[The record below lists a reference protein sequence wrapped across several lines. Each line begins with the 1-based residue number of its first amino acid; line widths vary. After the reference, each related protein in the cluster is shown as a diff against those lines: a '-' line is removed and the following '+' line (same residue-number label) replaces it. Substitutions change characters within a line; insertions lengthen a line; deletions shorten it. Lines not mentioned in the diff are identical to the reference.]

1 MSQKFLSLDEAA
13 EKLGVTKERLNEL
26 REGGVLN
33 GYRDGASWKFR
44 TEVVERFV
52 EEGLPQAEVI
62 EDDLDL
68 DFGGMDDLPLGG
80 VAAADSSATLSDDI
94 GLGVEPLGDGD
105 DAESILLAEG
115 ELEGGLPR
123 PPSTIIG
130 KADLGLDDS
139 DLKPASAAARPA
151 PAPVAPAP
159 RAPEPSAAAFDDLE
173 ELELDLEAES
183 SRILDAA
190 DVAAVKKAAAA
201 AADSG
206 SLGLGYELELEIVGS
221 SAGSGAA
228 IALASDSGSM
238 GVLGS
243 DSDPATP
250 TDPGITGALP
260 AARPAT
266 QRAKGADA
274 VELGSDDEDDDLVL
288 GDSGDLA
295 LASGSGSGMLSTSD
309 SGINLRP
316 SDSGIALDE
325 MQLDL
330 GGSAIGSALDLAAL
344 SAGAQSS
351 RAAVSE
357 DAFLLT
363 PADAADADEED
374 SSQVVAL
381 DDLSDD
387 GSPVAFEE
395 EAPDGFGGDDGLE
408 GDFAAGIGA
417 GAVGAPVMMAAGQT
431 TFPGWI
437 VGVLASTMLLMAL
450 CAVVGIDLLQ
460 SMWSWN
466 EPFAVNSWF
475 MDQIMSLGS

>member
-44 TEVVERFV
+44 TEVIDRFV
-52 EEGLPQAEVI
+52 EEGLPQPEAFD
-62 EDDLDL
+62 DDLDL
-68 DFGGMDDLPLGG
+68 DLGGMDDLPLGG
-80 VAAADSSATLSDDI
+80 VPAADSSATLTDDI

-115 ELEGGLPR
+115 DLEGGLPR

-139 DLKPASAAARPA
+139 DLKPAAASRPA
-151 PAPVAPAP
+151 PAPAAPVARTPD
-159 RAPEPSAAAFDDLE
+159 PSPAAFDDLE

-183 SRILDAA
+183 SRILDAS

-206 SLGLGYELELEIVGS
+206 SLGLGDELELDIVGS
-221 SAGSGAA
+221 SSGSGPA
-228 IALASDSGSM
+228 ISLASDSGSM

-243 DSDPATP
+243 DSDPANP

-260 AARPAT
+260 AAKPAS

-274 VELGSDDEDDDLVL
+274 VELGMDDDDDLVL

-330 GGSAIGSALDLAAL
+330 GGSAMGSALDLASL
-344 SAGAQSS
+344 SASAQAS
-351 RAAVSE
+351 RSAVSE

-381 DDLSDD
+381 DDLSDEE
-387 GSPVAFEE
+387 SPVAFEE
-395 EAPDGFGGDDGLE
+395 EGPDGFGGDDGLE

-417 GAVGAPVMMAAGQT
+417 GAVGAPVAMAAAST
-431 TFPGWI
+431 TFPGWV
-437 VGVLASTMLLMAL
+437 VGVLASTVLMMAL
-450 CAVVGIDLLQ
+450 CGIVGIDLLQ
-460 SMWSWN
+460 SMWSWD